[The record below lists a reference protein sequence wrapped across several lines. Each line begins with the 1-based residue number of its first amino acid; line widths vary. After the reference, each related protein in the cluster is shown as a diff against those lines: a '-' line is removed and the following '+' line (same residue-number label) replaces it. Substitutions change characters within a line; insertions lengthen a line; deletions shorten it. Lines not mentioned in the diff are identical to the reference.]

1 MIFFQISQFN
11 IIIFTFYNICFKI
24 CYNEFNYL
32 EMECCTMITIK
43 EQLSNVNFTQLLED
57 LKIELTTMEGVCFFQ
72 RVETRIKESE
82 EISV

>member
-1 MIFFQISQFN
+1 
-11 IIIFTFYNICFKI
+11 
-24 CYNEFNYL
+24 
-32 EMECCTMITIK
+32 MITIK